1 MEKELPEPS
10 YRKRWK
16 DSQWKGLISW
26 LWNLLHCTFLDYM
39 KISTISRIT
48 LQNRRHNSYNEL
60 NSGHCVYCN
69 QKRCS
74 ISPHTHTHFYWI
86 GLDNLRNSNLS
97 NLLQIPYQIQH
108 FACLHK
114 NIINIH
120 RTEIVYCNNRLIT
133 CYSFV

>member
-10 YRKRWK
+10 YRKRWR

-26 LWNLLHCTFLDYM
+26 HWNLLHCTFLDYL
-39 KISTISRIT
+39 KISAVSKTT
-48 LQNRRHNSYNEL
+48 LRNRRHNSYNEL
-60 NSGHCVYCN
+60 NSGHLYCI

-74 ISPHTHTHFYWI
+74 INPHTHTHYYWTA
-86 GLDNLRNSNLS
+86 LDNLCNSNLS

-108 FACLHK
+108 FTSLHQ

-120 RTEIVYCNNRLIT
+120 RTETVYCNNQLIT
-133 CYSFV
+133 CSLSV